1 MVTIR
6 PVNPHHY
13 PHAADPLLNMKNGE
27 LDSENKML
35 ESIIIDPN
43 FIVAAAHNA
52 NVCLASYS
60 KAQELLDITT
70 VMLENILSCD
80 LGQNDIILLLCCC
93 EPHLEYSGNVSFLN
107 NSSSL
112 CLFSVAS
119 RRRHRRPMRP
129 WRQTAQG
136 HD

>member
-1 MVTIR
+1 M
-6 PVNPHHY
+6 
-13 PHAADPLLNMKNGE
+13 
-27 LDSENKML
+27 

-93 EPHLEYSGNVSFLN
+93 EPHLGYSGNVSFLN
-107 NSSSL
+107 NSSSSVSL
-112 CLFSVAS
+112 EVVHEVAS
-119 RRRHRRPMRP
+119 LFHS
-129 WRQTAQG
+129 AQPRLFLYG
-136 HD
+136 DVRFD